1 MTPGE
6 SMTRGKSLA
15 TFTLE
20 VGIEAGGRG
29 QKHMTAGESL
39 TMDTCMST
47 FSCEVGINA
56 QTLVNGVK
64 LVDGCQLA

>member
-1 MTPGE
+1 
-6 SMTRGKSLA
+6 
-15 TFTLE
+15 
-20 VGIEAGGRG
+20 
-29 QKHMTAGESL
+29 MTAGESL